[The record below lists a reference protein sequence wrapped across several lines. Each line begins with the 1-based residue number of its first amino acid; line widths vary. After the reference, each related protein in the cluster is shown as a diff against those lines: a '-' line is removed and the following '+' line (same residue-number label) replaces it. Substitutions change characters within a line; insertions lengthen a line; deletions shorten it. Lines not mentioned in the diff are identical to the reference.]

1 VPRRHSCRRLAVDEL
16 HLYTHNSACPIHQCY
31 RKALNNF
38 FGNQSA
44 VDALTGMIRR
54 EQITQTLLLSGP
66 EGVGKATLA
75 RRFAAQLL
83 GHDAAQ
89 IEQDD
94 LSLPANLERIADREK
109 WPADKRNDD
118 PLVFNSHPDF
128 LTFAPDGPLR
138 QITIQQMRLLK
149 DRVPLRPV
157 RGGWRV
163 FLIDSIDRANEQAAN
178 SLLKTL
184 EEPPSHLILILTA
197 RNPYDLLPTIRSR
210 AVPLRLGRLTEAEM
224 RAFVAA
230 RKLDHS
236 ERRSKLAEGSPGL
249 AISIDL
255 EVYDRRRTAMLAL
268 LRTSAGLDPFGAW
281 LKHSDS
287 IAARRSEKL
296 ESYIDV
302 LYALLEDVVRLA
314 NGMASIRNDDI
325 RQELEAVARRVS
337 FEWLRVAVARAG
349 ELLELARRNIQ
360 KQLAFDAFAVALRSG

>member
-1 VPRRHSCRRLAVDEL
+1 LD
-16 HLYTHNSACPIHQCY
+16 
-31 RKALNNF
+31 NF

-54 EQITQTLLLSGP
+54 EQIAQTLLLSGP

-83 GHDAAQ
+83 AYDTAK

-94 LSLPANLERIADREK
+94 LNSAANAERIAEREK
-109 WPADKRNDD
+109 WPSEKRNDD
-118 PLVFNSHPDF
+118 PLAFNSHPDF
-128 LTFAPDGPLR
+128 MTFAPDGPLR
-138 QITIQQMRLLK
+138 QLTIPQMRLLK
-149 DRVPLRPV
+149 DRAQLKPLR
-157 RGGWRV
+157 GAWRV

-184 EEPPSHLILILTA
+184 EEPPAHLVLILTA

-224 RAFVAA
+224 HAFVTS
-230 RKLDHS
+230 RRLDQP
-236 ERRSKLAEGSPGL
+236 ERRSKLAEGSPGV
-249 AISIDL
+249 AVSIDL

-268 LRTSAGLDPFGAW
+268 LRTAAGLDPFGAW

-296 ESYIDV
+296 ENYVEV
-302 LYALLEDVVRLA
+302 LYGLLEDVVRLA
-314 NGMASIRNDDI
+314 NGVAAIRNDDI
-325 RQELEAVARRVS
+325 RPDLEALARRVN
-337 FEWLRVAVARAG
+337 FDWLRAAVERAG
-349 ELLELARRNIQ
+349 ELVELARRNIQ
-360 KQLAFDAFAVALRSG
+360 KQLAFDAFAVAGWSR